1 MFSEFIVNTTCFGR
15 QVVQKK
21 ATSAET
27 RLCNKYEIL
36 KKNMKIQDILAFWF
50 MMRPNI

>member
-21 ATSAET
+21 VTLAET
-27 RLCNKYEIL
+27 CRCNKYEIL
-36 KKNMKIQDILAFWF
+36 KKL
-50 MMRPNI
+50 